1 MEMLFKLLTEHVY
14 LILFISMILE
24 FAALPLPGE
33 TMMLLAGIMAYG
45 GHASYLG
52 MILASALGT
61 ITGMQLSY
69 EVGRRLGVKAIE
81 KYGSYIG
88 LTPYR
93 MTKASEFFNKY
104 GNIVIIIAY
113 YLPGV
118 RHILGYFSGI
128 TKVDAKRFHIYST
141 FGGIAWV
148 GTFTT
153 LGYVLGPSAKPVFH
167 LMHKYGTLAM
177 LFGLAGLFI
186 YLIYKKLGT
195 REFTTFIK
203 KRVLIFILPI
213 IFSIAVI
220 IYKFSTTPMLHPKF
234 ITDVL
239 FYLAIILLVIS
250 FLCYLRITLKNNTT
264 KKLLV
269 VVDYQKDFVDGSLT
283 VERARELE
291 KVIVDKI
298 EKYRQDNQDIMFT
311 KDTHYTNYLTTREGR
326 YIPIEHCIIDTEG
339 HGLYGE
345 VAKYEKHA
353 KKVFNKTSFG
363 SIDLAKYISRSDYEE
378 VEFCGVVSNI
388 CVLSNIIMTQT
399 YNEKVEIKVDLKATK
414 GMDDEIDNTLKK
426 YLEQLTVRVKE

>member
-1 MEMLFKLLTEHVY
+1 
-14 LILFISMILE
+14 
-24 FAALPLPGE
+24 
-33 TMMLLAGIMAYG
+33 
-45 GHASYLG
+45 
-52 MILASALGT
+52 
-61 ITGMQLSY
+61 
-69 EVGRRLGVKAIE
+69 
-81 KYGSYIG
+81 
-88 LTPYR
+88 
-93 MTKASEFFNKY
+93 
-104 GNIVIIIAY
+104 
-113 YLPGV
+113 
-118 RHILGYFSGI
+118 
-128 TKVDAKRFHIYST
+128 
-141 FGGIAWV
+141 
-148 GTFTT
+148 
-153 LGYVLGPSAKPVFH
+153 
-167 LMHKYGTLAM
+167 M

-264 KKLLV
+264 KKVLV
-269 VVDYQKDFVDGSLT
+269 VVDYQKDFVYGSLT
-283 VERARELE
+283 VERASELE
-291 KVIVDKI
+291 KVIVAKI
-298 EKYRQDNQDIMFT
+298 
-311 KDTHYTNYLTTREGR
+311 
-326 YIPIEHCIIDTEG
+326 
-339 HGLYGE
+339 
-345 VAKYEKHA
+345 AKYEKNA

-399 YNEKVEIKVDLKATK
+399 YNEKVEIKVDLNATK
-414 GMDDEIDNTLKK
+414 GMDDEIDSTLKK

>member
-1 MEMLFKLLTEHVY
+1 M
-14 LILFISMILE
+14 
-24 FAALPLPGE
+24 
-33 TMMLLAGIMAYG
+33 
-45 GHASYLG
+45 
-52 MILASALGT
+52 
-61 ITGMQLSY
+61 
-69 EVGRRLGVKAIE
+69 
-81 KYGSYIG
+81 
-88 LTPYR
+88 
-93 MTKASEFFNKY
+93 
-104 GNIVIIIAY
+104 
-113 YLPGV
+113 
-118 RHILGYFSGI
+118 
-128 TKVDAKRFHIYST
+128 
-141 FGGIAWV
+141 
-148 GTFTT
+148 
-153 LGYVLGPSAKPVFH
+153 
-167 LMHKYGTLAM
+167 
-177 LFGLAGLFI
+177 
-186 YLIYKKLGT
+186 GT

-220 IYKFSTTPMLHPKF
+220 IYKCSTAPMFHPKF
-234 ITDVL
+234 ITEVL
-239 FYLAIILLVIS
+239 FYLAVILLVIS

-399 YNEKVEIKVDLKATK
+399 YNEKVEIKVDLNATK
-414 GMDDEIDNTLKK
+414 GMDDEIDSTLKK